1 MATPRLLPLVQQ
13 AGAGLLDRIV
23 PAQVTTPA
31 SRSAP
36 AFANEPQSRSMQGN
50 TLLPPYVLPQQ
61 VGDSFAPMQPGGGR
75 FVSNEDGKMY
85 NGQNFAKPAP
95 VEEPWYKRLMNDPA
109 AIAQLGIGFNSM
121 RLNPDAALTQVLSDR
136 IKTAGEMS
144 ARNQTAEKVS
154 LALKNQGRFE
164 EAALVESNPD
174 MAKTVLSAMFTGDRA
189 KTFTFASGAQ
199 LNEKGGTDVF
209 DPKKPYKVSS
219 AGEISEIGGSGT
231 TITNTNELGQAAGV
245 KEYGKDWAASHVKF
259 ADEVN
264 ANADNSASLLSQV
277 SNIASNLQG
286 LETGPFEER
295 VAGLRAFAGSIGFP
309 VDKIQ
314 LGREQSVTAA
324 ARQMVADQLRMN
336 KGPQTDFDAKF
347 AETYLPGFGKT
358 EDANN
363 QIIAYL
369 RSTNQLN
376 VIFANLMGNVAGNG
390 YEEERK
396 VIGDIR
402 DLRRNVPAV
411 AKKDGKWVQFST
423 YYDTI
428 KSQDSSISDRE
439 ILTEWK
445 KRAR

>member
-1 MATPRLLPLVQQ
+1 MATQRLLPALQNGLLGLLQGSPAQNQGVAEIQATQMPQQ
-13 AGAGLLDRIV
+13 APLPTGSMSD
-23 PAQVTTPA
+23 QTPFT
-31 SRSAP
+31 P
-36 AFANEPQSRSMQGN
+36 FEPMKS
-50 TLLPPYVLPQQ
+50 
-61 VGDSFAPMQPGGGR
+61 GGGR
-75 FVSNEDGKMY
+75 FVAE
-85 NGQNFAKPAP
+85 A
-95 VEEPWYKRLMNDPA
+95 EENTPWYKDPNVYN
-109 AIAQLGIGFNSM
+109 QLALGFNSM
-121 RLNPDAALTQVLSDR
+121 RLNPDQGLAQALNQR
-136 IKTAGEMS
+136 IERAGEMKT
-144 ARNQTAEKVS
+144 RNMTAEKVS

-164 EAALVESNPD
+164 EAALVEANPD

-189 KTFTFASGAQ
+189 KSFKFESGAD
-199 LNEKGGTDVF
+199 LNTRLGTTVF
-209 DPKKPYKVSS
+209 DPKKPYKLSS
-219 AGEISEIGGSGT
+219 TGEISEIGGSGA
-231 TITNTNELGQAAGV
+231 TITNTNTNEAAQAAGSKKYSQEWSV
-245 KEYGKDWAASHVKF
+245 ANVAF

-264 ANADNSASLLSQV
+264 KNADNSAALLSQV

-358 EDANN
+358 EEANN

-369 RSTNQLN
+369 RSTNKLN
-376 VIFANLMGNVAGNG
+376 VIYANLMGGVAGNG
-390 YEEERK
+390 YEEERE
-396 VIGDIR
+396 VIGRIR

-423 YYDTI
+423 YYDNI
-428 KSQDSSISDRE
+428 KSQDSSISDQE
-439 ILTEWK
+439 IITEWK
-445 KRAR
+445 KRAK

>member
-1 MATPRLLPLVQQ
+1 MATSRLLPLVQQ
-13 AGAGLLDRIV
+13 AGASLLDRIA
-23 PAQVTTPA
+23 PALEAAPMT
-31 SRSAP
+31 RSAP
-36 AFANEPQSRSMQGN
+36 AFAQPDQPQ
-50 TLLPPYVLPQQ
+50 
-61 VGDSFAPMQPGGGR
+61 APMAFPEMQAGGGR

-121 RLNPDAALTQVLSDR
+121 RLNPDQGLAQVFNER
-136 IKTAGEMS
+136 VKTAGEMS
-144 ARNQTAEKVS
+144 ARNMTAEKVS
-154 LALKNQGRFE
+154 IALKNQGRFE

-199 LNEKGGTDVF
+199 LNEKGGTNVF

-219 AGEISEIGGSGT
+219 AGEISEIGGAGT

-376 VIFANLMGNVAGNG
+376 VIFANLMGGVAGNG

>member
-1 MATPRLLPLVQQ
+1 MATQRLLDAARSGLLPLIQGAPVTNEQSAVTPVQ
-13 AGAGLLDRIV
+13 AGALGMQPV
-23 PAQVTTPA
+23 A
-31 SRSAP
+31 
-36 AFANEPQSRSMQGN
+36 EPFYQMK
-50 TLLPPYVLPQQ
+50 
-61 VGDSFAPMQPGGGR
+61 PGGG
-75 FVSNEDGKMY
+75 KMV
-85 NGQNFAKPAP
+85 G
-95 VEEPWYKRLMNDPA
+95 ETETPWYKDPNVYNSLA
-109 AIAQLGIGFNSM
+109 LGFNSM
-121 RLNPDAALTQVLSDR
+121 RMNPDQGLAAALQDR
-136 IKTAGEMS
+136 IKTAQEMS
-144 ARNQTAEKVS
+144 GRNKTAASVAD
-154 LALKNQGRFE
+154 ALRKQGRND
-164 EAALVESNPD
+164 EAALIEANPD
-174 MAKTVLSAMFTGDRA
+174 MAKTVLSAMFKGDS
-189 KTFTFASGAQ
+189 TYTFASGEQ
-199 LNEKGGTDVF
+199 LNREFGTKAF
-209 DPKKPYKVSS
+209 DPNTPYMRSS
-219 AGEISEIGGSGT
+219 DGKISEIGGSGT
-231 TITNTNELGQAAGV
+231 TITNTNELGQTAGV
-245 KEYGKDWAASHVKF
+245 KEYGKEWAASHVKF

-264 ANADNSASLLSQV
+264 QNADNSAALLSQV
-277 SNIASNLQG
+277 SNIASNLEG

-358 EDANN
+358 EEANN